1 MHQFDSGRGLT
12 MKKIALIIAFFAFL
26 FSASDTSAQEFN
38 FAKAYQDY
46 IYTQTVYDQAFTGYE
61 QAKNSYLKNPTLTL
75 KEEARKKTLTML
87 KARDDLYQ
95 VYLAAL
101 RMKLLEVKSPVQSK
115 MDEEIAWYKSHKENY
130 KDDDPLEN
138 LFQKSKEA
146 EDRYESNSSLII
158 YESLF
163 DISFGEM
170 RNIRA
175 DQEGV
180 YASLKNSIDIGVER
194 GILKLDPFNR
204 WFTDIENVLKEL
216 DAIDSK
222 AKAKIA
228 KMHDASALTPK
239 SAYNSAINDLTPGIA
254 KLMELNDFLTELL
267 NSINAQLPN
276 P

>member
-1 MHQFDSGRGLT
+1 